1 VWLCAEGRQ
10 EFINHLQMVIELHNL
25 ADLHFQRGSRAFSAA
40 LYWHPLL
47 AEAVGEEVEGI
58 DKVQEE
64 DEVED
69 EDEDEEDGEDSDE
82 MEQGT
87 KKLRNEQKLETCPKC
102 DTPLI
107 ENEIALSAH
116 AHEGGDP
123 VAREMVIGDA
133 SDQVRCTICS
143 EVCVHVPCPVPGF
156 TLMDSELFGQRLSSA
171 A

>member
-1 VWLCAEGRQ
+1 VVAGVWLCAEGRQ

-40 LYWHPLL
+40 LYWYLLL

-107 ENEIALSAH
+107 ENEIALMHMRA
-116 AHEGGDP
+116 ATQWR
-123 VAREMVIGDA
+123 ARW
-133 SDQVRCTICS
+133 
-143 EVCVHVPCPVPGF
+143 
-156 TLMDSELFGQRLSSA
+156 SSA
-171 A
+171 TPLIRCAAPFARRSACTCHARCLALHCHARCLALH